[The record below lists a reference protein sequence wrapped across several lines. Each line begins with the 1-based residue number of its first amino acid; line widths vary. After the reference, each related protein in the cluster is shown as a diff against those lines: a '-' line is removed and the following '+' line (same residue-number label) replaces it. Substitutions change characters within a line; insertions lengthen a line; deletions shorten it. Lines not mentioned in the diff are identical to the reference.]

1 MVALGRGWL
10 PQIICNCNTSQCQ
23 IKAVLA
29 IHRHRRTGSSPQS
42 RRASQEKRQAILK
55 MDPLVD
61 DPHQS
66 IPFLDGT
73 LAFAGSGKNSRREE
87 VFLSLG
93 HQR

>member
-1 MVALGRGWL
+1 MVASDHLQL
-10 PQIICNCNTSQCQ
+10 QHVSVSDQSCPCHS
-23 IKAVLA
+23 